1 MPARPVLVATVATA
15 LALAAASTARADRI
29 CVVADP
35 SGTPLNVRSQPDGV
49 ILGALHN
56 GAAVR
61 LIDVTSDGAGR
72 PWAFIQPRRG
82 KAGWVYRRYLDCD

>member
-1 MPARPVLVATVATA
+1 MRSIVLTSLLLGLSVVA
-15 LALAAASTARADRI
+15 ARADRL

-35 SGTPLNVRSQPDGV
+35 SGTPLNVRSGPHGR

-61 LIDVTSDGAGR
+61 LLDSTRDETGR
-72 PWAFIQPRRG
+72 PWAFVAPRHGGRS
-82 KAGWVYRRYLDCD
+82 GWVYRGYIECE